1 MVCGIKKEINT
12 NLSYQQSRA
21 AVTNITIATR
31 ASNLAL
37 WQAYHIR
44 DRIEATF
51 PDVKVSLN
59 EITSRGDKILDKPLA
74 LIGGKGHFT
83 KELEDEMLAGN
94 ADLAVHSLKDVPTYI
109 PEGLELVA
117 ITERQDQS
125 DVFLS
130 HNYESLESLPQGAV
144 VGTTSLR
151 RRMQL
156 LQQRPDLTIRDLR
169 GNVNTRLRKLAEGQ
183 YDAIILA
190 YIGLAR
196 LDLLKDIP
204 FVQKLTFMIP
214 PMGQAALGIE
224 IVSDNDKIREIAMSL
239 NHAPSQL
246 CTKLERDFVSAIGAG
261 CSAPVAVNAIIDDG
275 LMRIKALIGYPDA
288 SLTVEKEL
296 IASLDDCEDLGNILA
311 QEMIDEDAI
320 EILSKAE
327 EMAFKDEMP
336 ERL

>member
-1 MVCGIKKEINT
+1 VEKLI
-12 NLSYQQSRA
+12 
-21 AVTNITIATR
+21 IATR
-31 ASNLAL
+31 ASQLAL
-37 WQAYHIR
+37 WQAYHVKA
-44 DRIEATF
+44 RIEERF
-51 PDVKVSLN
+51 PEITVELE
-59 EITSRGDKILDKPLA
+59 EITSRGDRILDKPLA

-83 KELEDEMLAGN
+83 KELEDEMLAGK
-94 ADLAVHSLKDVPTYI
+94 AHLAVHSLKDVPTFI

-130 HNYESLESLPQGAV
+130 HRYATLEELPEGAV

-156 LQQRPDLTIRDLR
+156 LQRRPDLEVRDLR

-204 FVQKLTFMIP
+204 HVQRLEWMIP

-224 IVSDNDKIREIAMSL
+224 IVADNDAVREIAMSL
-239 NHAPSQL
+239 DDPETHL
-246 CTKLERDFVSAIGAG
+246 CTEIEREFVAAIGAG
-261 CSAPVAVNAIIDDG
+261 CSAPVAVNARIVEEG
-275 LMRIKALIGYPDA
+275 LDLRAMLGYPDGTKVMYEERLLPRSEA
-288 SLTVEKEL
+288 EGAGKRLAEAMIAEGALEL
-296 IASLDDCEDLGNILA
+296 LRE
-311 QEMIDEDAI
+311 
-320 EILSKAE
+320 AE
-327 EMAFKDEMP
+327 ERAFKEERP